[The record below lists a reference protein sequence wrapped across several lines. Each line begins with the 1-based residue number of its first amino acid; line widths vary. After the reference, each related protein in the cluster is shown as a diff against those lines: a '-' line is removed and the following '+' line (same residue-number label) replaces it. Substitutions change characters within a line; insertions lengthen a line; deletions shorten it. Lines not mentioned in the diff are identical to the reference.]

1 MCEEARSGLR
11 HKPSNR
17 NFVAL
22 KTKVMKA
29 IIQVN
34 RKKYCFAL
42 TLLLISTPSRSEVMP
57 TDSLENIKKSVYQ
70 THIRSTARI
79 HTKGMFTYGGRISS
93 DNPAFD
99 INFIYDRKKWGFL
112 FYKAFDLKDHT
123 TANNFT
129 LAVLYKNFK
138 LGKRLT
144 FTPNV
149 GVLLEQPHQFADHG
163 SDLVFITTTAFKV
176 NPKLT
181 LEHTALFGNLV
192 IEPETRDYVN
202 RLRLLYSA
210 KHLDVTYMLWHNNS
224 MFDTNTYLSTGLS
237 IAYSRIPIADH
248 FYMSVGLTELSM
260 LQSSDER
267 SIPEA
272 NQILFSLSL
281 QFAR

>member
-1 MCEEARSGLR
+1 MKST
-11 HKPSNR
+11 KQMNR
-17 NFVAL
+17 V
-22 KTKVMKA
+22 
-29 IIQVN
+29 
-34 RKKYCFAL
+34 KYCF
-42 TLLLISTPSRSEVMP
+42 TLIFSLITTFGQSEVMP
-57 TDSLENIKKSVYQ
+57 SDSLKNTKKTVNQ
-70 THIRSTARI
+70 AHIRSTARL
-79 HTKGMFTYGGRISS
+79 HTKGMFTYGGRICS

-99 INFIYDRKKWGFL
+99 VNFVYDRKKWGFL
-112 FYKAFDLKDHT
+112 FYKAFDLKDHS

-138 LGKRLT
+138 LSNKLT

-149 GVLLEQPHQFADHG
+149 GALLEQPHQFVDRG
-163 SDLVFITTTAFKV
+163 SDLVFIATTAFKV

-181 LEHTALFGNLV
+181 LEHTAMFGNLV
-192 IEPETRDYVN
+192 IEPEIRDYVN
-202 RLRLLYSA
+202 RLRVLYNA

-224 MFDTNTYLSTGLS
+224 MFDTHTYLSTGLS

-248 FYMSVGLTELSM
+248 FYISIGLTELSM

-281 QFAR
+281 QFAH

>member
-1 MCEEARSGLR
+1 
-11 HKPSNR
+11 
-17 NFVAL
+17 
-22 KTKVMKA
+22 MKA
-29 IIQVN
+29 IILLNHV
-34 RKKYCFAL
+34 KYSFAIIFL
-42 TLLLISTPSRSEVMP
+42 SIATSGQSGVMP
-57 TDSLENIKKSVYQ
+57 MDSLENIKKTVYQ
-70 THIRSTARI
+70 THIKSTARI
-79 HTKGMFTYGGRISS
+79 HTKGMFTFGGRVCS

-149 GVLLEQPHQFADHG
+149 GVLLEQPHRFADHG
-163 SDLVFITTTAFKV
+163 SDLVFISTTTFKV

-192 IEPETRDYVN
+192 IEPEIRDYVN
-202 RLRLLYSA
+202 RVRLLYSA
-210 KHLDVTYMLWHNNS
+210 KHLDVTYMLWHNNNL
-224 MFDTNTYLSTGLS
+224 FDTNTYLSTGLS
-237 IAYSRIPIADH
+237 IAYSRIPVTDH

-267 SIPEA
+267 SIPET

>member
-1 MCEEARSGLR
+1 
-11 HKPSNR
+11 
-17 NFVAL
+17 
-22 KTKVMKA
+22 MKA
-29 IIQVN
+29 IIQLKRV
-34 RKKYCFAL
+34 KYCF
-42 TLLLISTPSRSEVMP
+42 TIILLLLARLGQSEVMQ
-57 TDSLENIKKSVYQ
+57 TDSLKNPEKTIYQ
-70 THIRSTARI
+70 AHIRSTARI
-79 HTKGMFTYGGRISS
+79 HTKGMFTYGGRICS

-163 SDLVFITTTAFKV
+163 SDLVFIATTAFKV

-192 IEPETRDYVN
+192 IEPEIRDYVN

-224 MFDTNTYLSTGLS
+224 MFDTNTHLSTGLS
-237 IAYSRIPIADH
+237 IAYSRIPVADQ
-248 FYMSVGLTELSM
+248 FYLSVAITELSM